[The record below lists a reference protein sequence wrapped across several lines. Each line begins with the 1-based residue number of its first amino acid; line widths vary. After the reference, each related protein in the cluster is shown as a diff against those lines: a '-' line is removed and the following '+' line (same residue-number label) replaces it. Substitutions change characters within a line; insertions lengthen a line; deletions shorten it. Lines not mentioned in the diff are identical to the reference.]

1 MIRDHVTLAVHDHG
15 GEGTPLLLLHGAGRS
30 LADWA
35 AVAPLLARH
44 HRVLA
49 VDLRGHGFSPDG
61 SWRIPEVLADIEAV
75 LDTHGIPRALPVG
88 HSLGGMLAV
97 RYALDHPGITPGAVN
112 LDGFGWGRAGQYVGL
127 EPAHA
132 EERLAQIREL
142 AATAAGQVVPPG
154 GLKDLLAQQRAMSA
168 QLGIPYELLEA
179 GVRRSVHE
187 RADGRLELRPGRE
200 HALEMLAEIDSLDLF
215 ALFRRM
221 DRPLLLGRALRPVP
235 SIPGLDWFDEL
246 MAAYAKGLARD
257 LTELADSRPEVT
269 VADLDATH
277 AMLLENPRPVAD
289 AILGFAARLSVD

>member
-1 MIRDHVTLAVHDHG
+1 MTGDHVTLAVHDHG
-15 GEGTPLLLLHGAGRS
+15 GEGAPLVLLHGAGRT

-49 VDLRGHGFSPDG
+49 LDLRGHGLSQDG
-61 SWRIPEVLADIEAV
+61 TWSFPEVLADIETV
-75 LDTHGIPRALPVG
+75 LDEHGMPGALPVG

-97 RYALDHPGITPGAVN
+97 QYALDHPEVTPGAVN
-112 LDGFGWGRAGQYVGL
+112 LDGYAWGRPDQYVGL
-127 EPAHA
+127 ESSYV
-132 EERLAQIREL
+132 EERLAQVGEL
-142 AATAAGQVVPPG
+142 SAEALGRVLPPG

-187 RADGRLELRPGRE
+187 RADGQLELRPGRE
-200 HALEMLAEIDSLDLF
+200 HALELLAAIDSLDLF
-215 ALFRRM
+215 PLFRRM

-257 LTELADSRPEVT
+257 LAQLAEQRAEVT
-269 VADLDATH
+269 VAEIDGTH
-277 AMLLENPRPVAD
+277 AMLLENPRAVAD
-289 AILGFAARLSVD
+289 AILGFTAGLSAE